1 MFGFSSKKA
10 LLNQIKSLQA
20 EVQKGKQYEMHFQ
33 HMEDMKNRKIW
44 NLQSELRQ
52 LKGQLAVYKKKY
64 ADELQLRLELVE
76 IVEKMENK
84 RGDNNENKT

>member
-44 NLQSELRQ
+44 NLQSELKQCKQQ
-52 LKGQLAVYKKKY
+52 LEVYKKKY
-64 ADELQLRLELVE
+64 ADEFQLRLELVE
-76 IVEKMENK
+76 MVEKMK
-84 RGDNNENKT
+84 KGSDNNEP